1 MGGYLMFER
10 MRTVARQAKRE
21 LDVYRRVLADPR
33 TPFVPK
39 VLLGAAVGYLLMPFD
54 LIPDFIPVLGQL
66 DDILIVPGLVLLALR
81 FVPREVLEEHRAG
94 VNDTQS

>member
-1 MGGYLMFER
+1 MFER
-10 MRTVARQAKRE
+10 MRAVAKQAKRE
-21 LDVYRRVLADPR
+21 IDVYRRVLADPR

-66 DDILIVPGLVLLALR
+66 DDLLIVPGLVLLALK
-81 FVPREVLEEHRAG
+81 FVPEDVLEEHREAIAHQ
-94 VNDTQS
+94 DLS